1 MNVYTFL
8 DNINAKFF
16 ITLTTKK
23 KKAQIFCSLVNKHQN
38 NVLYSIL
45 VFMCPQSDR
54 HCVTIKSIGTSMESA
69 L

>member
-23 KKAQIFCSLVNKHQN
+23 KKKPKYSV
-38 NVLYSIL
+38 VLL
-45 VFMCPQSDR
+45 
-54 HCVTIKSIGTSMESA
+54 TNIKTTFYIPS
-69 L
+69 